1 MYDMSVRY
9 VQADERERGVHE
21 LPRELELVGCQPN
34 PCKLH
39 L

>member
-1 MYDMSVRY
+1 MPVGY

-21 LPRELELVGCQPN
+21 LPRELELVGGQHERHVM
-34 PCKLH
+34 L